1 MSRTIAM
8 KRQQE
13 ILCERTLPK
22 SICDAKFG
30 KTSEVSDPKSD
41 RRPKPTP
48 PGPPGPDPPGPPGPP
63 GPPLKPS
70 KGHVYQGMIGQ
81 SPTSLKWHYGQGVKN
96 SVPMDVQADA
106 FATAQGYN
114 LEDSYK
120 KKIREYAFKEFG
132 ANNADDLKI
141 PLDDLEKKYPG
152 LHEAYDVEHNF
163 DDIADAED
171 KLITQPQDLFG
182 VDPGDTIQ
190 WVPEEATNIHGVY
203 HDREDLPLEDNVG
216 NIHFLGEGSG
226 RDPRGIDTPLR
237 KLVAAGKQAEAEAL
251 FKSSGTHKALRRM
264 VEEQVSDGV
273 TEIHIHGHSTGGWA
287 ARSSLKELAD
297 AYPNIKFVGKGQG
310 SHGADSSKYG
320 KLPENAEYEY
330 HTMINDKTSLK
341 NRAFFKNE
349 IENGASANFYEAKVN
364 DPIDIFQDPRVSAY
378 QSHQINMYYD
388 PVGDETLAGNQPLDR
403 AKGWV
408 MNKDGELES
417 KEPHWTEKFK
427 KNIDPRNW
435 DKEMVA
441 DQASNFTGGIAG
453 DLITSH
459 FIDKKLG
466 IKNPVG
472 KELAH
477 TAISSTI
484 GAGISGTTTGVA
496 RAGTLAYAQGGLE
509 NTAARFGE
517 GFLETGAIG
526 GAGMLAG
533 GIAGDLADM
542 GVHAGLR
549 AAGVKE
555 GTATSVA
562 NITGGAVTGGVGVL
576 AMTEAGAA
584 LGAEAGPIGV
594 GIGALGGAA
603 IAGGMELYQHRQAVE
618 NMFSKAGKE
627 LTGYLGFK
635 HRDHGDDESGGT

>member
-1 MSRTIAM
+1 M
-8 KRQQE
+8 KNKQQCE
-13 ILCERTLPK
+13 IKYSKRF
-22 SICDAKFG
+22 CDREFG
-30 KTSEVSDPKSD
+30 KASPSRQIPEPAPDRPKPKPAP
-41 RRPKPTP
+41 RPKPTP
-48 PGPPGPDPPGPPGPP
+48 KPTPKPPTPVPH
-63 GPPLKPS
+63 
-70 KGHVYQGMIGQ
+70 KGHVYQGVIGQ

-96 SVPMDVQADA
+96 SVPMDVQAGA
-106 FATAQGYN
+106 YGTAMGYN
-114 LEDSYK
+114 LEESYK
-120 KKIREYAFKEFG
+120 KKMRQFAFEHFD
-132 ANNADDLKI
+132 ANDADDLKI
-141 PLDDLEKKYPG
+141 PLDELEKKYPG

-163 DDIADAED
+163 DDIADAEE
-171 KLITQPQDLFG
+171 KLISQPQEIFG
-182 VDPGDTIQ
+182 ADPGDTIQ
-190 WVPEEATNIHGVY
+190 WVPEEATNVHGVY

-226 RDPRGIDTPLR
+226 RDPRGVDTPLR

-251 FKSSGTHKALRRM
+251 FKTTGTHRALKRM

-273 TEIHIHGHSTGGWA
+273 TEIHLHGHSTGGWS
-287 ARSSLKELAD
+287 ARSSIKELAEQ
-297 AYPNIKFVGKGQG
+297 YPDIKFVGKGQG

-320 KLPENAEYEY
+320 KLPDNAEYEY

-349 IENGASANFYEAKVN
+349 IENGASANFYEAKAN

-378 QSHQINMYYD
+378 QSHQINMLYD

-441 DQASNFTGGIAG
+441 DQAANFTGGIAG

-459 FIDKKLG
+459 FIDNKLG

-472 KELAH
+472 KEMAH

-509 NTAARFGE
+509 GTAARFGE
-517 GFLETGAIG
+517 GMLETGAIG

-594 GIGALGGAA
+594 VAGAVGGAA
-603 IAGGMELYQHRQAVE
+603 IAGAMELYQHRQAVG

-627 LTGYLGFK
+627 LSGYLGFK
-635 HRDHGDDESGGT
+635 HRNHGDDDSGGT

>member
-8 KRQQE
+8 KNKQE
-13 ILCERTLPK
+13 CEIKYSKRF
-22 SICDAKFG
+22 CDREFG
-30 KTSEVSDPKSD
+30 KASPLAPIPEPPPDRPKPKPPAPAPPSPAPKPS
-41 RRPKPTP
+41 PKPTP
-48 PGPPGPDPPGPPGPP
+48 V
-63 GPPLKPS
+63 PS
-70 KGHVYQGMIGQ
+70 KGHVYQGVIGQ
-81 SPTSLKWHYGQGVKN
+81 SPTSLKWHYGQGVRN
-96 SVPMDVQADA
+96 AVPMEVQLDA

-114 LEDSYK
+114 MEDTYK
-120 KKIREYAFKEFG
+120 RKIRSYAFEKFG
-132 ANNADDLKI
+132 ANDADDLKI

-152 LHEAYDVEHNF
+152 LHEAYDVDHNF
-163 DDIADAED
+163 DDIEDAED
-171 KLITQPQDLFG
+171 KLITQPDDLFG
-182 VDPGDTIQ
+182 VELGDTVQ

-203 HDREDLPLEDNVG
+203 HDREGLPPEDNAG
-216 NIHFLGEGSG
+216 NIFFLGEGSG

-237 KLVAAGKQAEAEAL
+237 KLVAAGKQTEAEAL
-251 FKSSGTHKALRRM
+251 FRSSGTHTALRRM
-264 VEEQVSDGV
+264 VAQQVNDGV
-273 TEIHIHGHSTGGWA
+273 SEIHLHGHSTGGWA
-287 ARSSLKELAD
+287 ARSSIKELAE
-297 AYPNIKFVGKGQG
+297 AYPNIDFIGKGYG

-320 KLPENAEYEY
+320 KLPANSEYEY

-349 IENGASANFYEAKVN
+349 IENGATANFYEAKVN

-378 QSHQINMYYD
+378 QSHQINMLYD
-388 PVGDETLAGNQPLDR
+388 TDQGEELKNNQPLDR
-403 AKGWV
+403 AKGWR
-408 MNKDGELES
+408 MTKDGELES
-417 KEPHWTEKFK
+417 YEPHWTEKFK
-427 KNIDPRNW
+427 KNINPQNW

-441 DQASNFTGGIAG
+441 DQAANFTGGIAG

-459 FIDKKLG
+459 FIDNKLG

-477 TAISSTI
+477 TAIASGI
-484 GAGISGTTTGVA
+484 GAGISGTTTGAA

-517 GFLETGAIG
+517 GLLETGAIA
-526 GAGMLAG
+526 GAGTLAG

-594 GIGALGGAA
+594 VACLLYTSDAA
-603 IAGGMELYQHRQAVE
+603 
-618 NMFSKAGKE
+618 
-627 LTGYLGFK
+627 
-635 HRDHGDDESGGT
+635 DE